1 MRSVEL
7 LACLVIAAP
16 LAAQTA
22 ATQSP
27 AAPAGWQW
35 RLDAPGRIA
44 NIPNSTA
51 TDSTFRF
58 EHMAP
63 GWHVTM
69 GPGGFLYDTTHTASG
84 RFAVQAEMIL
94 FPSSTND
101 EFGLFIGGR
110 DSGPGGESVSWFVVR
125 RDGQA
130 GVFAFTDGQ
139 VRPISDWAA
148 REGIKPLAAD
158 GTVRTVVRVLAE
170 PDSVRYFV
178 DGNRVGAWPRSALP
192 VDGVY
197 GFRIG
202 RGTNMHITNLDI
214 TRRHAP
220 YPARR

>member
-7 LACLVIAAP
+7 LACLVTAAP

-22 ATQSP
+22 ATQSL
-27 AAPAGWQW
+27 AAPVGWQW
-35 RLDAPGRIA
+35 RLGAPGRIA
-44 NIPNSTA
+44 NVPNSTA

-58 EHMAP
+58 ENMAP

-69 GPGGFLYDTTHTASG
+69 GPGGFLYDTAHTASG

-110 DSGPGGESVSWFVVR
+110 DSGPGGEAVSWFVVR

-130 GVFAFTDGQ
+130 GVFAFNDGQ
-139 VRPISDWAA
+139 VRPISDWAV

-178 DGNRVGAWPRSALP
+178 DGNRVGVWPRSALP

-202 RGTNMHITNLDI
+202 RGTNMHITNFDI

>member
-1 MRSVEL
+1 MRAVQL
-7 LACLVIAAP
+7 LVLLVIASP
-16 LAAQTA
+16 LAAQMSG
-22 ATQSP
+22 TQPVP
-27 AAPAGWQW
+27 APTGWQW
-35 RLDAPGRIA
+35 RLDAAGRIA
-44 NIPNSTA
+44 NIPNSTV

-58 EHMAP
+58 EDMAP

-69 GPGGFLYDTTHTASG
+69 GPGGFLYDPANTAGG

-94 FPSSTND
+94 FPSKTND

-110 DSGPGGESVSWFVVR
+110 EGGPGGEAVSWFVVR

-130 GVFAFTDGQ
+130 GVFAFSDGQ
-139 VRPISDWAA
+139 MRPISDWAP

-178 DGNRVGAWPRSALP
+178 DGARVGAWPRSALP

-220 YPARR
+220 FPARR

>member
-1 MRSVEL
+1 MRSAEL
-7 LACLVIAAP
+7 LACLLIAAP

-22 ATQSP
+22 ATQTP
-27 AAPAGWQW
+27 AAPSGWQW
-35 RLDAPGRIA
+35 RLDTPGRIA
-44 NIPNSTA
+44 NAPNATA

-58 EHMAP
+58 ENMAP

-69 GPGGFLYDTTHTASG
+69 GPGGFLYDTAHTASG

-110 DSGPGGESVSWFVVR
+110 DSGPGGESVTWFVVR

-130 GVFAFTDGQ
+130 GVFAFSDGQ
-139 VRPISDWAA
+139 MRPISDWAP

-158 GTVRTVVRVLAE
+158 GTARTVVRVLAE

-178 DGNRVGAWPRSALP
+178 DGNRVGAWPRAALP

>member
-1 MRSVEL
+1 MRSATL
-7 LACLVIAAP
+7 FAALVIAAP
-16 LAAQTA
+16 LVA
-22 ATQSP
+22 QSP
-27 AAPAGWQW
+27 ATPPVPAPSGWQW
-35 RLDAPGRIA
+35 RLDGPGRIA
-44 NIPNSTA
+44 NIPNSKA

-58 EHMAP
+58 EDMAP

-69 GPGGFLYDTTHTASG
+69 GPGGFLYDPANTASG
-84 RFAVQAEMIL
+84 RYAVQAEMIL
-94 FPSSTND
+94 FPSATND

-110 DSGPGGESVSWFVVR
+110 DSGSGGEAVAWFVTR

-130 GVFAFTDGQ
+130 GVFAFSDGQ
-139 VRPISDWAA
+139 IRPLSDWAP

-170 PDSVRYFV
+170 PDSVRFFV
-178 DGNRVGAWPRSALP
+178 DGNRVGAWPRAALP

-202 RGTNMHITNLDI
+202 RGVNMHITNLDH

-220 YPARR
+220 YPSRR

>member
-1 MRSVEL
+1 MRAPTF
-7 LACLVIAAP
+7 LAVLVAAAP
-16 LAAQTA
+16 LVAQSTA
-22 ATQSP
+22 VQPPP
-27 AAPAGWQW
+27 APTGWQW
-35 RLDAPGRIA
+35 RLDTPGRIA

-58 EHMAP
+58 EDMAP

-69 GPGGFLYDTTHTASG
+69 GPGGFLYDPANTANG

-94 FPSSTND
+94 FPSKTND
-101 EFGLFIGGR
+101 EFGLFIGGS
-110 DSGPGGESVSWFVVR
+110 DGGTGGEAVSWFVVR

-130 GVFAFTDGQ
+130 GVFAFSGGQ
-139 VRPISDWAA
+139 MRPVSDWAP

-178 DGNRVGAWPRSALP
+178 DGNCVGAWARASLP

-220 YPARR
+220 FPVRR